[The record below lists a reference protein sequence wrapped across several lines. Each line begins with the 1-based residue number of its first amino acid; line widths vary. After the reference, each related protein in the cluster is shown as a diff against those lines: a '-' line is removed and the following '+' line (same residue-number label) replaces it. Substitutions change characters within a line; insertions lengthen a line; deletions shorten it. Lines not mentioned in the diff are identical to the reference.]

1 MTATDTASNG
11 LAWLLDNLIAR
22 IPETRHAIVLS
33 EDGLPVGACEGLAR
47 DDAEQLAAI
56 ASALQSL
63 AQGTSRHFGGGRVQQ
78 TVIEMDDLFL
88 FVTTAGD
95 GARLAVLATA
105 AVDVGTVGYEM
116 AMLVRQVGQFLRAA
130 RRVPEDRLS
139 GTAYRSDH
147 G

>member
-11 LAWLLDNLIAR
+11 LAWLLDSLIAR
-22 IPETRHAIVLS
+22 IPETRHTIVLS
-33 EDGLPVGACEGLAR
+33 EDGLLVGASDGLAR
-47 DDAEQLAAI
+47 EDAEQLAAI
-56 ASALQSL
+56 ASGLQSL

-105 AVDVGTVGYEM
+105 AVDVGAVAYEM
-116 AMLVRQVGQFLRAA
+116 TMLVRQVGQFLRAA
-130 RRVPEDRLS
+130 PRFPEYRLTDAPYK
-139 GTAYRSDH
+139 GEH